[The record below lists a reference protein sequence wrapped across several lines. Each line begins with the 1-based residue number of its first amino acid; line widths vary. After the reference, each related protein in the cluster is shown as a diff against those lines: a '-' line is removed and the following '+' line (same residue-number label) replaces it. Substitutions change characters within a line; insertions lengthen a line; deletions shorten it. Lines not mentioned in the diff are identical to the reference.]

1 MRAWAVTA
9 LVASAFLL
17 SGAEARVY
25 GQDRTTK
32 LRPGDGVRIEIKN
45 EDKIGG
51 EFIVGT
57 DGSLMLPV
65 IGTLKAAERPFAEV
79 ETELRKMYATELV
92 DPVIRITPLVRIAV
106 LGEVRAPGLFLIDAT
121 YTVVDVLACAG
132 GLMPNANP
140 GKIVIRRPTGV
151 VVARFALDSPPLEA
165 SLDSGDQIM
174 VGRRSWISEHL
185 GILLSAAGSVAVAL
199 ITSTLIR

>member
-9 LVASAFLL
+9 LVAGAFLW
-17 SGAEARVY
+17 SGADARAY
-25 GQDRTTK
+25 GQDRTTR

-65 IGTLKAAERPFAEV
+65 IGTLMAAERPFAEV

-121 YTVVDVLACAG
+121 YTVVDVLARAG